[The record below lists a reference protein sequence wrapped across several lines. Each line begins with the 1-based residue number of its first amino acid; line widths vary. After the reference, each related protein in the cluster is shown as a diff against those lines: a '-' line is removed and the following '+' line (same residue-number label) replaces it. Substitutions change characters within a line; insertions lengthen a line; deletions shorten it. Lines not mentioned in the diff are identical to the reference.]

1 MSNHAINPHARAIT
15 DYLREIETDLT
26 REAIG
31 ERTRLPHLQARK
43 RLVDD
48 LVRTTLGARIGTRG
62 DLDARAYKVASAING
77 AMPNGWPVS
86 HTEVRYSIIR
96 VERARDEEA
105 S

>member
-1 MSNHAINPHARAIT
+1 MSTQGINPNARAIT
-15 DYLREIETDLT
+15 DYLRAIETDLT

-62 DLDARAYKVASAING
+62 DVNTRAYKIASAING

-96 VERARDEEA
+96 IERADAEA